1 MHMAVAD
8 KLTIE
13 DFETLPYA
21 LAHNHELVD
30 GELVDVS
37 GNTPAHILLRD
48 HLSNLLWNHVRSNR
62 LGSVVTEMEFAFG
75 DNAHGPD
82 ISYFTPDK
90 ALLLEMHR
98 RVQHFVPDFAVE
110 VESRNDSF
118 RSLVNKARRY
128 LRYGTSEVWLL
139 SGEAREVYCYSQQHD
154 RILREHETLA
164 TSLIPGF
171 SIRIADL
178 FDQA

>member
-1 MHMAVAD
+1 MAVAE

-13 DFETLPYA
+13 DFEKLPFA

-37 GNTPAHILLRD
+37 GNTPRHILLRD
-48 HLSNLLWNHVRSNR
+48 YLVEILRPFTRMNC
-62 LGSVVTEMEFAFG
+62 LGLIMSEQEFQFG
-75 DNAHGPD
+75 ENAHGPD
-82 ISYFTPDK
+82 ISFLSSGK
-90 ALLLEMHR
+90 ENLLEMDR
-98 RVQHFVPDFAVE
+98 RVQRFVPDFAIEIV
-110 VESRNDSF
+110 SRNDTFGSIV
-118 RSLVNKARRY
+118 RKAKRY
-128 LRYGTSEVWLL
+128 IQFGTSEVWVF
-139 SGEAREVYCYSQQHD
+139 SIETREVYCYSQQHD
-154 RILREHETLA
+154 RILREYETLA

>member
-1 MHMAVAD
+1 MAVIE

-13 DFETLPYA
+13 DYEKLPYA
-21 LAHNHELVD
+21 LAYNHELVD

-37 GNTPAHILLRD
+37 GNTPAHILVRD
-48 HLSNLLWNHVRSNR
+48 YLANLLFNHVRSNQ
-62 LGSVVTEMEFAFG
+62 LGTLVTEMEFAFG
-75 DNAHGPD
+75 ENAHGPD
-82 ISYFTPDK
+82 ISFFTSDK
-90 ALLLEMHR
+90 MALLEMHK

-118 RSLVNKARRY
+118 RSLVTKARRY
-128 LRYGTSEVWLL
+128 LRYGTSEVWLI
-139 SGEAREVYCYSQQHD
+139 SYDTREVYCYSQQYD
-154 RILREHETLA
+154 RILREHETLS
-164 TSLIPGF
+164 TSLVPGF